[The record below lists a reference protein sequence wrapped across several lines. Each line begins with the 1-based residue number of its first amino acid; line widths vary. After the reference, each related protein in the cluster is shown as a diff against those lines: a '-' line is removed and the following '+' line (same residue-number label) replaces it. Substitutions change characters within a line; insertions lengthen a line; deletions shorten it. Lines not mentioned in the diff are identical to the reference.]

1 MAVMGDSKLS
11 TGSGLAASPSLAGT
25 AGPPQRA
32 GSPLARLPRRWAL
45 ARTRRR
51 GGGENGL
58 VVAVPVLSVAVVVA
72 VRVILFALVVV
83 LDGHGP

>member
-1 MAVMGDSKLS
+1 MGDSKLS
-11 TGSGLAASPSLAGT
+11 TRSGLAASPSLAGT

-32 GSPLARLPRRWAL
+32 GSPPARLPRRSRAL